1 MHYCATSD
9 TLVKY
14 RSGLNELAGK
24 ALIAYMVAQIIFL
37 NGCAPNRAE
46 WMAEAAHQEAA
57 SATSEMGN
65 EQEVKAQA
73 RTGSEILRRMAALML
88 KDASG
93 SKQQQMAAAF
103 GQDTDQVTAGLDAI
117 ANSNTDDGFV
127 NAVFAMCDTQ
137 RVYAAPRVGR
147 MLLGLARL
155 MRATPPPNV
164 PAQQVQQEVNYL
176 ETFGGRLVNIPTQCD
191 QAKAQMVQASTQ
203 EQQAEVQQQAKVNAA
218 VSAAA
223 LLFVGAVVVGA
234 AAASRPVTT
243 TIQTNNY
250 YGN

>member
-1 MHYCATSD
+1 MKHRY
-9 TLVKY
+9 
-14 RSGLNELAGK
+14 GFGELAGH
-24 ALIAYMVAQIIFL
+24 ALIAYMVAQVIVL

-46 WMAEAAHQEAA
+46 WMAEAAHQEATT
-57 SATSEMGN
+57 ATSEIGN

-73 RTGSEILRRMAALML
+73 RTGSEMLRRTAAFLL
-88 KDASG
+88 KVASG
-93 SKQQQMAAAF
+93 PKQQQAASAF
-103 GQDTDQVTAGLDAI
+103 GQDTDRITAGLDAI
-117 ANSNTDDGFV
+117 ANSNTDSGFV

-137 RVYAAPRVGR
+137 RVDAAPRVGK
-147 MLLGLARL
+147 MLLGLARFI
-155 MRATPPPNV
+155 RATPPTNV
-164 PAQQVQQEVNYL
+164 PAQQVQREVAYL

-191 QAKAQMVQASTQ
+191 QAKAEMEQASTQ
-203 EQQAEVQQQAKVNAA
+203 EQQAEAQQQAKMNAA